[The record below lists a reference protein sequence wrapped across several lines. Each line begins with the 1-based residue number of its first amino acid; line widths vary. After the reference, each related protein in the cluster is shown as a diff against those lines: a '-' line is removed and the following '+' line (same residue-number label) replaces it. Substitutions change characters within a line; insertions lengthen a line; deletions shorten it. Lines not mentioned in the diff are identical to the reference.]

1 MDNIGSIKNTGR
13 TKSGGEHSLD
23 SAKTALNEL
32 LSRQDMET
40 PPMAEGD
47 PVRSIPVETAG
58 DSFDESLDDRSVDSD
73 FLVGLGLKKEVA
85 PATFVPADGESNVPA
100 PLSAE
105 DDAAPERTAEAPLK
119 KDSKE
124 QGSIEQRSTEPV
136 IRIRNLS
143 KIFVLGREKVK
154 ALAGV
159 SLDIYKNEI
168 VCLLG
173 TSGSGK
179 STLLNMMAGLEKP
192 TKGSIT
198 IYGQRVDLMSERK
211 LAMFRQKTMGF
222 VFQAY
227 NLLPNL
233 NAIDNVSMPL
243 MFSGVKR
250 RVRNAQAK
258 KMLKMCGLGKR
269 MRHKPT
275 QMSGGQ
281 QQRVGIARAFVGRPK
296 IVFADEPTGNLDTRT
311 TIEIMEMMVSMA
323 RENHQT
329 LVIVT
334 HDVEIAAYADRIY
347 HIIDG
352 EISSVEDNSKKQI
365 SVGSEEAAEIVR
377 AAESV

>member
-1 MDNIGSIKNTGR
+1 MDNMADEKTAAAMAAAMSADMPPLKPEKVSDKSPSQKPAISIKDL
-13 TKSGGEHSLD
+13 TK
-23 SAKTALNEL
+23 
-32 LSRQDMET
+32 
-40 PPMAEGD
+40 
-47 PVRSIPVETAG
+47 V
-58 DSFDESLDDRSVDSD
+58 
-73 FLVGLGLKKEVA
+73 
-85 PATFVPADGESNVPA
+85 FVIG
-100 PLSAE
+100 
-105 DDAAPERTAEAPLK
+105 K
-119 KDSKE
+119 
-124 QGSIEQRSTEPV
+124 
-136 IRIRNLS
+136 
-143 KIFVLGREKVK
+143 EKVR

-159 SLDIYKNEI
+159 SLDIYPNEI

-198 IYGQRVDLMSERK
+198 IFGERVDKMSERK
-211 LAMFRQKTMGF
+211 LAMFRQKNMGF
-222 VFQAY
+222 VFQSY

-233 NAIDNVSMPL
+233 TAIDNVAMPM
-243 MFSGVKR
+243 MFSGIKR
-250 RVRNAQAK
+250 RVRDKQAK
-258 KMLKMCGLGKR
+258 QMLKMCGLGKR

-281 QQRVGIARAFVGRPK
+281 QQRVGIARAFVAKPK

-334 HDVEIAAYADRIY
+334 HDVEIAAYADKIY

-352 EISSVEDNSKKQI
+352 IISSVEDNRHNQI
-365 SVGSEEAAEIVR
+365 SVGSQEAADIIA

>member
-1 MDNIGSIKNTGR
+1 MDNMADEKPAAAMTAAMSADMPPLKPEKVSDKSPSQKPAISIKDL
-13 TKSGGEHSLD
+13 TK
-23 SAKTALNEL
+23 
-32 LSRQDMET
+32 
-40 PPMAEGD
+40 
-47 PVRSIPVETAG
+47 V
-58 DSFDESLDDRSVDSD
+58 
-73 FLVGLGLKKEVA
+73 
-85 PATFVPADGESNVPA
+85 FVIG
-100 PLSAE
+100 
-105 DDAAPERTAEAPLK
+105 K
-119 KDSKE
+119 
-124 QGSIEQRSTEPV
+124 
-136 IRIRNLS
+136 
-143 KIFVLGREKVK
+143 EKVR

-159 SLDIYKNEI
+159 SLDIYPNEI

-198 IYGQRVDLMSERK
+198 IFGERVDKMSERK
-211 LAMFRQKTMGF
+211 LAMFRQKNMGF
-222 VFQAY
+222 VFQSY
-227 NLLPNL
+227 NLLPNIT
-233 NAIDNVSMPL
+233 AIDNVAMPM
-243 MFSGVKR
+243 MFSGIKR
-250 RVRNAQAK
+250 RVRDKQAK
-258 KMLKMCGLGKR
+258 QMLKMCGLGKR

-281 QQRVGIARAFVGRPK
+281 QQRVGIARAFVAKPK

-334 HDVEIAAYADRIY
+334 HDVEIAAYADKIY

-352 EISSVEDNSKKQI
+352 IISSVEDNRHNQI
-365 SVGSEEAAEIVR
+365 SVGSQEAADIIA

>member
-1 MDNIGSIKNTGR
+1 MDNMADEKTAAAMTAAMSADMPPLKPEKVSDKSPSQKPAISIKDL
-13 TKSGGEHSLD
+13 TK
-23 SAKTALNEL
+23 
-32 LSRQDMET
+32 
-40 PPMAEGD
+40 
-47 PVRSIPVETAG
+47 V
-58 DSFDESLDDRSVDSD
+58 
-73 FLVGLGLKKEVA
+73 
-85 PATFVPADGESNVPA
+85 FVIG
-100 PLSAE
+100 
-105 DDAAPERTAEAPLK
+105 K
-119 KDSKE
+119 
-124 QGSIEQRSTEPV
+124 
-136 IRIRNLS
+136 
-143 KIFVLGREKVK
+143 EKVR

-159 SLDIYKNEI
+159 SLDIYPNEI

-198 IYGQRVDLMSERK
+198 IFGERVDKMSERK
-211 LAMFRQKTMGF
+211 LAMFRQKNMGF
-222 VFQAY
+222 VFQSY

-233 NAIDNVSMPL
+233 TAIDNVAMPM
-243 MFSGVKR
+243 MFSGIKR
-250 RVRNAQAK
+250 RVRDKQAK
-258 KMLKMCGLGKR
+258 QMLKMCGLGKR

-281 QQRVGIARAFVGRPK
+281 QQRVGIARAFVAKPK

-329 LVIVT
+329 LLIVT
-334 HDVEIAAYADRIY
+334 HDVEIAAYADKIY

-352 EISSVEDNSKKQI
+352 IISSVEDNRHNQI
-365 SVGSEEAAEIVR
+365 SVGSQEAADIIA

>member
-1 MDNIGSIKNTGR
+1 MVNMADEKTAAAMTAAMAADMPPLKPEEMVDKSPSQKSAEKVNKSSSQKSVEKVDKSQSQKPAISIKDL
-13 TKSGGEHSLD
+13 TK
-23 SAKTALNEL
+23 
-32 LSRQDMET
+32 
-40 PPMAEGD
+40 
-47 PVRSIPVETAG
+47 
-58 DSFDESLDDRSVDSD
+58 
-73 FLVGLGLKKEVA
+73 
-85 PATFVPADGESNVPA
+85 TFVIG
-100 PLSAE
+100 
-105 DDAAPERTAEAPLK
+105 K
-119 KDSKE
+119 
-124 QGSIEQRSTEPV
+124 
-136 IRIRNLS
+136 
-143 KIFVLGREKVK
+143 EKVR

-159 SLDIYKNEI
+159 SLDIYPNEI

-192 TKGSIT
+192 TKGTIT
-198 IYGQRVDLMSERK
+198 IFGERIDKMSERK
-211 LAMFRQKTMGF
+211 LAIFRQKNMGF
-222 VFQAY
+222 VFQSY

-233 NAIDNVSMPL
+233 TAIDNVAMPM
-243 MFSGVKR
+243 MFSGIKR
-250 RVRNAQAK
+250 RVRDKQAK
-258 KMLKMCGLGKR
+258 QMLKMCGLGKR

-281 QQRVGIARAFVGRPK
+281 QQRVGIARAFVAKPK

-334 HDVEIAAYADRIY
+334 HDVEIAAYADKIY

-352 EISSVEDNSKKQI
+352 VISSVEDNTDKQI
-365 SVGSEEAAEIVR
+365 GVGSQEAAKIIA

>member
-1 MDNIGSIKNTGR
+1 MDNMADEKTAAAMMAAMTADMPPLKPDETNESPSQKPDQTVDKSPTQKPAISIKDL
-13 TKSGGEHSLD
+13 TK
-23 SAKTALNEL
+23 
-32 LSRQDMET
+32 
-40 PPMAEGD
+40 
-47 PVRSIPVETAG
+47 
-58 DSFDESLDDRSVDSD
+58 
-73 FLVGLGLKKEVA
+73 
-85 PATFVPADGESNVPA
+85 TFVIG
-100 PLSAE
+100 
-105 DDAAPERTAEAPLK
+105 K
-119 KDSKE
+119 
-124 QGSIEQRSTEPV
+124 
-136 IRIRNLS
+136 
-143 KIFVLGREKVK
+143 EKVR

-159 SLDIYKNEI
+159 SLEIYPNEI

-192 TKGSIT
+192 TKGTIT
-198 IYGQRVDLMSERK
+198 IFGERIDKMSERK
-211 LAMFRQKTMGF
+211 LAIFRQKNMGF
-222 VFQAY
+222 VFQSY

-233 NAIDNVSMPL
+233 TAIDNVAMPM
-243 MFSGVKR
+243 MFSGMKR
-250 RVRNAQAK
+250 RVRDKQAK
-258 KMLKMCGLGKR
+258 QMLKMCGLGKR

-281 QQRVGIARAFVGRPK
+281 QQRVGIARAFVAKPK

-334 HDVEIAAYADRIY
+334 HDVEIAAYADKIY

-352 EISSVEDNSKKQI
+352 VISSVEDNTHNQI
-365 SVGSEEAAEIVR
+365 SVGSQRAAEIIA

>member
-1 MDNIGSIKNTGR
+1 MVNMADEKTAAAMTAAMAADMPPLKPEEMVDKSPSQKSVEMVSKSPSPKSAETVNKSPSQKPAISIKDL
-13 TKSGGEHSLD
+13 TK
-23 SAKTALNEL
+23 
-32 LSRQDMET
+32 
-40 PPMAEGD
+40 
-47 PVRSIPVETAG
+47 
-58 DSFDESLDDRSVDSD
+58 
-73 FLVGLGLKKEVA
+73 
-85 PATFVPADGESNVPA
+85 TFVIG
-100 PLSAE
+100 
-105 DDAAPERTAEAPLK
+105 K
-119 KDSKE
+119 
-124 QGSIEQRSTEPV
+124 
-136 IRIRNLS
+136 
-143 KIFVLGREKVK
+143 EKVR

-159 SLDIYKNEI
+159 SLDIYPNEI

-192 TKGSIT
+192 TKGTIT
-198 IYGQRVDLMSERK
+198 IFGERIDKMSERK
-211 LAMFRQKTMGF
+211 LAIFRQKNMGF
-222 VFQAY
+222 VFQSY

-233 NAIDNVSMPL
+233 TAIDNVAMPM
-243 MFSGVKR
+243 MFSGIKR
-250 RVRNAQAK
+250 RVRDKQAK
-258 KMLKMCGLGKR
+258 QMLKMCGLGKR

-281 QQRVGIARAFVGRPK
+281 QQRVGIARAFVAKPK

-334 HDVEIAAYADRIY
+334 HDVEIAAYADKIY

-352 EISSVEDNSKKQI
+352 VISSVEDNTDKQI
-365 SVGSEEAAEIVR
+365 GVGSQEAAKIIA

>member
-1 MDNIGSIKNTGR
+1 MDNMADEKTAAAMTAAMSADMPPLKPEKVSDKSPSQKPAISIKDL
-13 TKSGGEHSLD
+13 TK
-23 SAKTALNEL
+23 
-32 LSRQDMET
+32 
-40 PPMAEGD
+40 
-47 PVRSIPVETAG
+47 V
-58 DSFDESLDDRSVDSD
+58 
-73 FLVGLGLKKEVA
+73 
-85 PATFVPADGESNVPA
+85 FVIG
-100 PLSAE
+100 
-105 DDAAPERTAEAPLK
+105 K
-119 KDSKE
+119 
-124 QGSIEQRSTEPV
+124 
-136 IRIRNLS
+136 
-143 KIFVLGREKVK
+143 EKVR

-159 SLDIYKNEI
+159 SLDIYPNEI

-198 IYGQRVDLMSERK
+198 IFGERVDKMSERK
-211 LAMFRQKTMGF
+211 LAMFRQKNMGF
-222 VFQAY
+222 VFQSY

-233 NAIDNVSMPL
+233 TAIDNVAMPM
-243 MFSGVKR
+243 MFSGIKR
-250 RVRNAQAK
+250 RVRDKQAK
-258 KMLKMCGLGKR
+258 QMLKMCGLGKR

-281 QQRVGIARAFVGRPK
+281 QQRVGIARAFVAKPK

-334 HDVEIAAYADRIY
+334 HDVEIAAYADKIY

-352 EISSVEDNSKKQI
+352 IISSVEDNRHNQI
-365 SVGSEEAAEIVR
+365 RVGSQEAADIIA